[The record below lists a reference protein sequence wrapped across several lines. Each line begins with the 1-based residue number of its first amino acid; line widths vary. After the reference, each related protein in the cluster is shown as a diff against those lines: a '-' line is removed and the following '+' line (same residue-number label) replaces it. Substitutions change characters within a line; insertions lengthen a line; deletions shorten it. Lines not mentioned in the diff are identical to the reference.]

1 MSKFLKILSLI
12 FLPLA
17 AIVFV
22 LALLGGVAGKHGKNF
37 FIKEY
42 DEQNIYG

>member
-17 AIVFV
+17 ALVFV
-22 LALLGGVAGKHGKNF
+22 LALLGGATGKHGKNF

>member
-1 MSKFLKILSLI
+1 MSTFVKVVGLI

-17 AIVFV
+17 AIVLIFTM
-22 LALLGGVAGKHGKNF
+22 LNSGSGKSGRGF

>member
-1 MSKFLKILSLI
+1 MSKFLKILGLI
-12 FLPLA
+12 FLPMA
-17 AIVFV
+17 ALVFAF
-22 LALLGGVAGKHGKNF
+22 ALLSGGAGKHGKNF